1 VPVQGMCNGLAATWD
16 WRVAPGDPNPSER
29 ALLVDANAALLTS
42 PVTCTNPTTSPRGSG
57 RARTLRQSTIQ
68 QSAPSAGR
76 GGSMKTYRVVLEIT
90 DGDDEVD
97 ALADMDEDDLLDELL
112 ADEATQVVER
122 GIKA

>member
-1 VPVQGMCNGLAATWD
+1 
-16 WRVAPGDPNPSER
+16 
-29 ALLVDANAALLTS
+29 
-42 PVTCTNPTTSPRGSG
+42 
-57 RARTLRQSTIQ
+57 
-68 QSAPSAGR
+68 
-76 GGSMKTYRVVLEIT
+76 MKTYRVVLEIT